1 MLKVFLVEDETV
13 IREGLRDNIEWEEFG
28 YKFVG
33 EAADGEMALPLIR
46 KTKPD
51 VLITDIKMPFM
62 DGLSLSKIVSSE
74 LPDTKIIIISGYDD
88 FEYARQ
94 AIELGVEQYLL
105 KPITRMNLKKVL
117 ADLREKI
124 EQSNSAKDY
133 QLQYSKE
140 MHEYEQ
146 FERRRF
152 FEDLLS
158 GKMQVKDIYEEANKL
173 SLELT
178 AASYNLLF
186 FYIKEERKLDLED
199 AEELGIRQ
207 EEILYYFLRHP
218 QYILFRQNTNT
229 FGILVKGD
237 REVVEQY
244 TQKAISK
251 ISEACSLIEKQTQ
264 WYVAVGRPVER
275 LSLLADSAQN
285 VNHYL
290 AYRFFLP
297 QVHVLTKEV
306 VEQYFN
312 AQDGKTI
319 DAVDYKQL
327 NPEIIKEFLY
337 RGNEYEVVDFV
348 ESYLLGI
355 AEALESRMFRDYIIL
370 NIRFSVEGFL
380 EETGIPRQDYQEKLE
395 QFHPDVNM
403 TSKEVASYFQ
413 GLLSMAMEFKKRKN
427 EDQGKSVL
435 SKVVEYIDQ
444 HYEQES
450 LSLNEV
456 AEYAEV
462 SASYLSATFSQ
473 GMQVTFVEYVTQK
486 RMEKAKKLLRTST
499 LSTGEVS
506 AQVGFK
512 DPHYFS
518 FVFKKTQG
526 MSPREYRSGKAK
538 A

>member
-251 ISEACSLIEKQTQ
+251 IAEACVLIEKQIQ
-264 WYVAVGRPVER
+264 WYVAVGEPVER

-297 QVHVLTKEV
+297 QIHILTKEV
-306 VEQYFN
+306 VDQYSN

-337 RGNEYEVVDFV
+337 RGNENEVADFV

-403 TSKEVASYFQ
+403 TSKEVGSYFQ
-413 GLLSMAMEFKKRKN
+413 GLLSMAMEFNKRKN
-427 EDQGKSVL
+427 EDQGKNVL

>member
-1 MLKVFLVEDETV
+1 MLKIFLVEDETV

-62 DGLSLSKIVSSE
+62 DGLSLSKIVSLE

-124 EQSNSAKDY
+124 EQSNSSKDY

-152 FEDLLS
+152 FEGLLS
-158 GKMQVKDIYEEANKL
+158 GEMKVKDIYEEANKL

-186 FYIKEERKLDLED
+186 FYLKEERKLDLED

-237 REVVEQY
+237 NEVVEQY

-251 ISEACSLIEKQTQ
+251 ISEACSLIEKQIQ
-264 WYVAVGRPVER
+264 WYVAVGKPVER
-275 LSLLADSAQN
+275 LSLLADGAQN

-297 QVHVLTKEV
+297 RIHILTKEV
-306 VEQYFN
+306 VDQYSN

-337 RGNEYEVVDFV
+337 RGNEHEVADFV

-403 TSKEVASYFQ
+403 TSKEVGSYFR
-413 GLLSMAMEFKKRKN
+413 GLLSMAMEFSKRKI
-427 EDQGKSVL
+427 EDQGKSIL

-450 LSLNEV
+450 ISLNEV

-486 RMEKAKKLLRTST
+486 RMEKAKKLLRTSS
-499 LSTGEVS
+499 LSTGEIS

-526 MSPREYRSGKAK
+526 MSPREYRTAKAK
-538 A
+538 V

>member
-251 ISEACSLIEKQTQ
+251 IAEACVLIEKQIQ
-264 WYVAVGRPVER
+264 WYVAVGEPVER

-297 QVHVLTKEV
+297 QIHILTKEV
-306 VEQYFN
+306 VDQYSN

-337 RGNEYEVVDFV
+337 RGNENEVADFV

-403 TSKEVASYFQ
+403 TSKEVGSYFQ
-413 GLLSMAMEFKKRKN
+413 GLLSMAMEFNKRKN

>member
-158 GKMQVKDIYEEANKL
+158 GKMQVKDIYQEANKL

-237 REVVEQY
+237 NEVVEQY

-337 RGNEYEVVDFV
+337 RGNEYEVDDFV

>member
-237 REVVEQY
+237 NEVVEQY

-251 ISEACSLIEKQTQ
+251 ISEACSLIEKQIQ
-264 WYVAVGRPVER
+264 WYVAVGEPVER

-297 QVHVLTKEV
+297 QIHVLTKEV
-306 VEQYFN
+306 VDQYSN

-337 RGNEYEVVDFV
+337 RGNENEVADFV

-403 TSKEVASYFQ
+403 TSKEVGSYFQ
-413 GLLSMAMEFKKRKN
+413 GLLSMAMEFNKRKN

-450 LSLNEV
+450 LSLNDV

-499 LSTGEVS
+499 LSTGEIS

>member
-237 REVVEQY
+237 QEVVEQY

-251 ISEACSLIEKQTQ
+251 IAEACVLIEKQIQ
-264 WYVAVGRPVER
+264 WYVAVGEPVER

-297 QVHVLTKEV
+297 QIHILTKEV
-306 VEQYFN
+306 VDQYSN

-337 RGNEYEVVDFV
+337 RGNENEVADFV

-403 TSKEVASYFQ
+403 TSKEVGSYFQ
-413 GLLSMAMEFKKRKN
+413 GLLSMAMEFNKRKN
-427 EDQGKSVL
+427 EDQGRSVL

>member
-173 SLELT
+173 SMELT

-244 TQKAISK
+244 TQKAIYK
-251 ISEACSLIEKQTQ
+251 IAEACALIEKQIQ
-264 WYVAVGRPVER
+264 WYMAVGEPVER

-337 RGNEYEVVDFV
+337 RGNEHEVADFV

-355 AEALESRMFRDYIIL
+355 EEALESRMFRDYIIL

-380 EETGIPRQDYQEKLE
+380 EETGIPRQEYQDRLD
-395 QFHPDVNM
+395 QFQPDMNM
-403 TSKEVASYFQ
+403 TSKEVGSYFR
-413 GLLSMAMEFKKRKN
+413 GLLAMAMEFSTRKN

-462 SASYLSATFSQ
+462 SASYLSAIFSQ

-486 RMEKAKKLLRTST
+486 RMEKAKKLLRASS
-499 LSTGEVS
+499 LSTGEIS

-526 MSPREYRSGKAK
+526 ISPREYRTAKAK

>member
-178 AASYNLLF
+178 AASFNLLF

-237 REVVEQY
+237 QEVVEQY

-251 ISEACSLIEKQTQ
+251 IAEACVLIEKQIQ
-264 WYVAVGRPVER
+264 WYVAVGEPVER

-297 QVHVLTKEV
+297 QIHVLTKEV
-306 VEQYFN
+306 VDQYSN

-337 RGNEYEVVDFV
+337 RGNENEVADFV

-403 TSKEVASYFQ
+403 TSKEVGSYFQ
-413 GLLSMAMEFKKRKN
+413 GLLSMAMEFNKRKN
-427 EDQGKSVL
+427 EDQGRSVL

>member
-1 MLKVFLVEDETV
+1 MLKVFPVEDETV

-251 ISEACSLIEKQTQ
+251 IAEACVLIEKQIQ
-264 WYVAVGRPVER
+264 WYVAVGEPVER

-297 QVHVLTKEV
+297 QIHILTKEV
-306 VEQYFN
+306 VDQYSN

-337 RGNEYEVVDFV
+337 RGNENEVADFV

-403 TSKEVASYFQ
+403 TSKEVGSYFQ
-413 GLLSMAMEFKKRKN
+413 GLLSMAMEFNKRKN

>member
-178 AASYNLLF
+178 AASFNLLF

-251 ISEACSLIEKQTQ
+251 IAEACVLIEKQIQ
-264 WYVAVGRPVER
+264 WYVAVGEPVER

-297 QVHVLTKEV
+297 QIHVLTKEV
-306 VEQYFN
+306 VDQYSN

-337 RGNEYEVVDFV
+337 RGNENEVADFV

-403 TSKEVASYFQ
+403 TSKEVGSYFQ
-413 GLLSMAMEFKKRKN
+413 GLLSMAMEFNKRKN

>member
-251 ISEACSLIEKQTQ
+251 IAEACVLIEKQIQ
-264 WYVAVGRPVER
+264 WYVAVGEPVER
-275 LSLLADSAQN
+275 LSMLADSAQN

-297 QVHVLTKEV
+297 QIHILTKEV
-306 VEQYFN
+306 VDQYSN

-337 RGNEYEVVDFV
+337 RGNENEVADFV

-403 TSKEVASYFQ
+403 TSKEVGSYFQ
-413 GLLSMAMEFKKRKN
+413 GLLSMAMEFNKRKN

>member
-251 ISEACSLIEKQTQ
+251 IAEACVLIEKQIQ
-264 WYVAVGRPVER
+264 WYVAVGEPVER

-297 QVHVLTKEV
+297 QIHVLTKEV
-306 VEQYFN
+306 VDQYSN

-337 RGNEYEVVDFV
+337 RGNENEVADFV

-380 EETGIPRQDYQEKLE
+380 EETGISRQDYQEKLE

-403 TSKEVASYFQ
+403 TSKEVGSYFQ
-413 GLLSMAMEFKKRKN
+413 GLLSMAMEINKRKN

>member
-251 ISEACSLIEKQTQ
+251 IAEACVLIEKQIQ
-264 WYVAVGRPVER
+264 WYVAVGEPVER

-297 QVHVLTKEV
+297 QIHVLTKEV
-306 VEQYFN
+306 VDQYSN

-337 RGNEYEVVDFV
+337 RGNENEVADFV

-403 TSKEVASYFQ
+403 TSKEVGSYFQ
-413 GLLSMAMEFKKRKN
+413 GLLSMAMEFNKRKN

>member
-251 ISEACSLIEKQTQ
+251 IAEACVLIEKQIQ
-264 WYVAVGRPVER
+264 WYVAVGEPVER

-297 QVHVLTKEV
+297 QIHVLTKEV
-306 VEQYFN
+306 VDQYSN

-337 RGNEYEVVDFV
+337 RGNENEVADFV

-403 TSKEVASYFQ
+403 TSKEVGSYFQ
-413 GLLSMAMEFKKRKN
+413 GLLSMAMEFNKRKN
-427 EDQGKSVL
+427 EDQGKNVL

>member
-173 SLELT
+173 TLELT

-237 REVVEQY
+237 NEVVEQY

-251 ISEACSLIEKQTQ
+251 ISEACSLIEKQIQ
-264 WYVAVGRPVER
+264 WYVAVGEPVER

-297 QVHVLTKEV
+297 QIHILTKEV
-306 VEQYFN
+306 VDQYSN

-337 RGNEYEVVDFV
+337 RGNENEVADFV

-403 TSKEVASYFQ
+403 TSKEVGSYFQ
-413 GLLSMAMEFKKRKN
+413 GLLSMAMEFNKRKN

-450 LSLNEV
+450 LSLNDV

-499 LSTGEVS
+499 LSTGEIS